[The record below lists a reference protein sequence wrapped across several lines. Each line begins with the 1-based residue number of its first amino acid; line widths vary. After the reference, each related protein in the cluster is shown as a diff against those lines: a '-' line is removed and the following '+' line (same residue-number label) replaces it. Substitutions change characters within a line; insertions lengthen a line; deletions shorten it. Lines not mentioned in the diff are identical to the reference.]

1 MNRFQKILVCISHPE
16 ADARRLQYVSALT
29 RLAES
34 KEVHLLH
41 VVSGESGGGF
51 GQPMGGGVTLQTL
64 NLLAEDNLEKG
75 TVCKDLCEIRE
86 GTPLLEILKYAHE
99 KDIDLVVIGGGG
111 PDPGH
116 DADLARRI
124 TRKATCSVLV
134 LPEGAP
140 ISAKKILVPIRD
152 SECSANALET
162 ACRAAKATGGEVVAL
177 NVFRVH
183 SDMVSD
189 ASLDDQIEKY
199 RKLAEEESQ
208 SLLDKIFTEGIP
220 VRIECS
226 PNIYDRAMEV
236 ILDAIEKEGADLVA
250 IGARGRTGAAGVLLG
265 TTTEKLIR
273 LTPIPLIAVKKKGE
287 VFGVLDAIMTIAGQR

>member
-1 MNRFQKILVCISHPE
+1 
-16 ADARRLQYVSALT
+16 
-29 RLAES
+29 
-34 KEVHLLH
+34 
-41 VVSGESGGGF
+41 
-51 GQPMGGGVTLQTL
+51 
-64 NLLAEDNLEKG
+64 
-75 TVCKDLCEIRE
+75 
-86 GTPLLEILKYAHE
+86 
-99 KDIDLVVIGGGG
+99 
-111 PDPGH
+111 
-116 DADLARRI
+116 
-124 TRKATCSVLV
+124 
-134 LPEGAP
+134 
-140 ISAKKILVPIRD
+140 
-152 SECSANALET
+152 
-162 ACRAAKATGGEVVAL
+162 
-177 NVFRVH
+177 
-183 SDMVSD
+183 MVSD